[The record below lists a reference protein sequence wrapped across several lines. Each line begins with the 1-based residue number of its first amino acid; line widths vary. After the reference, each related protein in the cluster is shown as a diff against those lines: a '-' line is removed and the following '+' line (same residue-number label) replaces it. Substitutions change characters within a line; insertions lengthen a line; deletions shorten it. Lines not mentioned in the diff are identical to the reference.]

1 MTLMNGLSSYRRFLI
16 WAVIQEGSSQIDHGF
31 AKDLKM
37 VCGGPY
43 LDDVVIKKDRT
54 QCRSTWVELK
64 KPLIYTS
71 EDTCF
76 L

>member
-1 MTLMNGLSSYRRFLI
+1 MTLMNGLSSYHRFLI

-37 VCGGPY
+37 VCGGAY

-54 QCRSTWVELK
+54 
-64 KPLIYTS
+64 
-71 EDTCF
+71 
-76 L
+76 